1 MGVILH
7 KYLNFNEHIEEKI
20 KISNKM
26 IDTIKHLSAHLPR
39 KS

>member
-1 MGVILH
+1 MGIILH
-7 KYLNFNEHIEEKI
+7 KHLNFNIEEKI